1 MRDFCLGI
9 FVRLFALIVSTGG
22 CGLLLL
28 LAPPALALMILAL
41 WVRLVWAALFRN
53 LQVAP

>member
-1 MRDFCLGI
+1 MRDFCLSI

-53 LQVAP
+53 LQAAP